1 MAYEIGDL
9 PLALLFPAVAHAED
23 QLARL
28 DEIVRR
34 SVVGPGFIERA
45 HFHDA
50 TASMW
55 VAGELVHV
63 EDLVLHDAERD
74 VRAPTHDITIAHS
87 ILRARRRIA
96 GAEADWAISQS
107 GLENLIARASI
118 PPAREVSGEGARA
131 PLAEV
136 TSDEVHDGFADE
148 MAEIDAL
155 LDRSARTLAAAT
167 GEDQE
172 HKAGSLAL
180 GELIIRDPDWD
191 EGGRLSEWKAVMQQ
205 VAAMPPTLSSAILWD
220 AWETLE
226 PLQRQHWL
234 GAQLVSSYLR
244 ARGKLASHLFGLN
257 FGLKVVPRDRRR
269 SRDRTRRLVATLE
282 AMAEGAALGMKEII
296 RLGQARDR
304 LERKLQ
310 GKRSSSSLPGVVD
323 LLLTRPIVSS
333 SMITKELRVS
343 HRAALDLIAELGVRE
358 MTGRGSYRAWG
369 IV

>member
-9 PLALLFPAVAHAED
+9 PLATLFPAVAHAED

-34 SVVGPGFIERA
+34 SPVGPGFIERA

-50 TASMW
+50 AASMW
-55 VAGELVHV
+55 IAGELVHV

-87 ILRARRRIA
+87 ILRTRRRIA
-96 GAEADWAISQS
+96 GAEADWATNPS
-107 GLENLIARASI
+107 GIENLISRASI
-118 PPAREVSGEGARA
+118 PPGCEGLGEGARA
-131 PLAEV
+131 SFAEAAL
-136 TSDEVHDGFADE
+136 DEDHDAFAAE

-155 LDRSARTLAAAT
+155 LDRSARTLAAA
-167 GEDQE
+167 GKDRE
-172 HKAGSLAL
+172 HKAGSLAV

-205 VAAMPPTLSSAILWD
+205 VAAMPPTLGAAILWD
-220 AWETLE
+220 AWEILE

-257 FGLKVVPRDRRR
+257 FGLKTISRERRR
-269 SRDRTRRLVATLE
+269 SRDRTSRLLAGLE

-333 SMITKELRVS
+333 GVGTRAVQNRTLRS
-343 HRAALDLIAELGVRE
+343 NGP
-358 MTGRGSYRAWG
+358 
-369 IV
+369 